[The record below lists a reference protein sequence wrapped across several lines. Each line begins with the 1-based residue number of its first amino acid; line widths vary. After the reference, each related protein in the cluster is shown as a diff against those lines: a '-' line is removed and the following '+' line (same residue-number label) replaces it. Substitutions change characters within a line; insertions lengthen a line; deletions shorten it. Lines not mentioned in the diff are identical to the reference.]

1 MKEGKMD
8 RVCSTHEIRKLPPK
22 FDPHTLKITKKWHDP
37 GAEGGGYEVG
47 DSIHLAQDRD
57 K

>member
-1 MKEGKMD
+1 MD